1 MITVQVNNHDLI
13 VTIVKRGHADRIVK
27 ASKEAG
33 AEGATVLYGRGTG
46 IHEQK
51 KLLGI
56 AIEPEKDIILT
67 VIQKDKT
74 EKVLAAISRAGEMD
88 RPGTGI
94 AFVIELKTVA
104 GISHLLKEL
113 QAK

>member
-1 MITVQVNNHDLI
+1 MQVNNHDLI
-13 VTIVKRGHADRIVK
+13 VTIVKRGHADQIVK

-33 AEGATVLYGRGTG
+33 AEGATILYGRGSG

-67 VIQKDKT
+67 VIHRDKSDA
-74 EKVLAAISRAGEMD
+74 VLQAINAAGEMSK
-88 RPGTGI
+88 PGTGI
-94 AFVIELKTVA
+94 AFVLELKKVA
-104 GISHLLKEL
+104 GISHLLRAQGK
-113 QAK
+113 